1 MEAACLNNMTDLDI
15 LKKQWVQSRDPET
28 QIHMWNQSAPNYEKK
43 EIPSLSEDDFLH
55 LIAQQVNLNRKMK
68 CLDIGCGA
76 GIYSLAL
83 APYVHS
89 VLGVDISPEM
99 IAACNRK
106 AAAAGYE
113 NASFSCVDWDTLDL
127 KKDGFYHGFDLVFAR
142 MTPAICDYDSF
153 EKMVNCSRR
162 YGFLESNIKRQDA
175 GMDHALSLIHI
186 RSDEKPQ
193 DEKLN
198 NCRHYL
204 ELHGI
209 RSQVFYRQEI
219 WKPIR
224 TVENAISWCLDRA
237 KLSRPITDEDRTII
251 RNHFTSIAEDGMI
264 RDTVHTT
271 VATLFW
277 EMQ

>member
-15 LKKQWVQSRDPET
+15 LRKQWVQNRDPET

-55 LIAQQVNLNRKMK
+55 LIAQQVNLNREMK

-106 AAAAGYE
+106 AAAAEYG
-113 NASFSCVDWDTLDL
+113 NAAFSCVNWDTLDL
-127 KKDGFYHGFDLVFAR
+127 KKDGFYHCFDLVFAR

-153 EKMVNCSRR
+153 EKMVNCSRW
-162 YGFLESNIKRQDA
+162 YGFLESNIKRQDV

-198 NCRHYL
+198 NCRLYL

-219 WKPIR
+219 WKPVR

-251 RNHFTSIAEDGMI
+251 RNHFESIAEDGMI

>member
-15 LKKQWVQSRDPET
+15 LRKQWVQNRDPET

-55 LIAQQVNLNRKMK
+55 LIAQQVNLNREMK

-106 AAAAGYE
+106 VAAAGYE

-127 KKDGFYHGFDLVFAR
+127 KKDGFYHCFDLVFAR

-198 NCRHYL
+198 NCRLYL

-219 WKPIR
+219 WKPVR
-224 TVENAISWCLDRA
+224 TVETAISWCLDRA

-277 EMQ
+277 EIQ

>member
-1 MEAACLNNMTDLDI
+1 MNDMMNLNE
-15 LKKQWVQSRDPET
+15 LKNKWIQKRDPET
-28 QIHMWNQSAPNYEKK
+28 QIHMWNQSAPSYEKK
-43 EIPSLSEDDFLH
+43 EIPSLQEDDFLN
-55 LIAQQVNLNRKMK
+55 LLSQQVNLDKKMK

-76 GIYSLAL
+76 GVYSLAL
-83 APYVHS
+83 APYVHT

-106 AAAAGYE
+106 AAASGRK
-113 NASFSCVDWDTLDL
+113 NASFSCVNWDTLNL
-127 KKDGFYHGFDLVFAR
+127 EQEGFLHGFDLVFAR

-162 YGFLESNIKRQDA
+162 YGFLESNIKRQDV
-175 GMDHALSLIHI
+175 GMDHALSLIQI

-193 DEKLN
+193 DEKLK
-198 NCRHYL
+198 NCRLYL
-204 ELHGI
+204 DLHKI
-209 RSQVFYRQEI
+209 RSQIFYRQEI
-219 WKPIR
+219 WKPVR

-237 KLSRPITDEDRTII
+237 KLSRSITDEDQSVI
-251 RNHFTSIAEDGMI
+251 RKHFESIAEDGMI
-264 RDTVHTT
+264 RDTVYTT